1 MAQGSKNL
9 IAHLALLAANIIYGA
24 NYTIA
29 KEVMP
34 EYIKP
39 FGFIVLRCIG
49 AVLLFWLFHGL
60 FVKEKVDR
68 KDLPKL
74 ALCALFGIAINQLM
88 FFKGLSITTPI
99 NASILMTSTPILV
112 LIVAAFLIKERVTP
126 KKIGGILLG
135 LTGALMI
142 ILMGKDFSF
151 GSKTLPGDLMV
162 FINASSYGI
171 YLVMVKPFMQKYQP
185 LTVIKWIFF
194 FGFFMVVPFGY
205 QEFTQIDWQSIPTP
219 IIWAIVYVVVGLSFF
234 AYLLNTIALKHLS
247 PSIVSI
253 YIYSQPV
260 FATTIAI
267 ALGRDHLTTLE
278 IIAGILVFV
287 GVYLVSAPNKK
298 AILKT

>member
-1 MAQGSKNL
+1 
-9 IAHLALLAANIIYGA
+9 
-24 NYTIA
+24 
-29 KEVMP
+29 MP
-34 EYIKP
+34 EYVKP
-39 FGFIVLRCIG
+39 FGFIVLRCVG
-49 AVLLFWLFHGL
+49 AVLLFWLFHA
-60 FVKEKVDR
+60 FTSKEKVEK

-74 ALCALFGIAINQLM
+74 ALCALFGIAINQLL

-126 KKIGGILLG
+126 KKIVGIFLG
-135 LTGALMI
+135 LIGALMI
-142 ILMGKDFSF
+142 IIMGEDFSF
-151 GSKTLPGDLMV
+151 GSETLPGDLLV
-162 FINASSYGI
+162 FINASSYGV

-205 QEFTQIDWQSIPTP
+205 KEFFEIDWPTIPTP
-219 IIWAIVYVVVGLSFF
+219 ILWAIVYVVVGLSFF

-247 PSIVSI
+247 PSVVSI

-287 GVYLVSAPNKK
+287 GVYLVSAPRKPAINK
-298 AILKT
+298 T

>member
-1 MAQGSKNL
+1 ML
-9 IAHLALLAANIIYGA
+9 AHLALLGANIIYGA

-29 KEVMP
+29 KEAMP
-34 EYIKP
+34 EYVKP
-39 FGFIVLRCIG
+39 FGFIVLRCVG
-49 AVLLFWLFHGL
+49 AVLLFWLFHA
-60 FVKEKVDR
+60 FTSKEKVEK

-74 ALCALFGIAINQLM
+74 ALCALFGIAINQLL

-126 KKIGGILLG
+126 KKIVGIFLG
-135 LTGALMI
+135 LIGALMI
-142 ILMGKDFSF
+142 IIMGEDFSF
-151 GSKTLPGDLMV
+151 GSETLPGDLLV
-162 FINASSYGI
+162 FINASSYGV

-205 QEFTQIDWQSIPTP
+205 KEFFEIDWPTIPTP
-219 IIWAIVYVVVGLSFF
+219 ILWAIVYVVVGLSFF

-247 PSIVSI
+247 PSVVSI

-287 GVYLVSAPNKK
+287 GVYLVSAPRKPAINK
-298 AILKT
+298 T